1 MLFTMLMACRP
12 DPIEYPYNDGTASD
26 TGAEEENL
34 FAGPDPYQEGE
45 ARLSLGVFY
54 ESGYSDIIPVD
65 DENIKVIFDEP
76 QVAVTPGQSAVFYSG
91 EVCLGGGIIDALLR
105 DQ

>member
-1 MLFTMLMACRP
+1 MMLFAVLMACRP

-54 ESGYSDIIPVD
+54 ESGYSELIPVD
-65 DENIKVIFDEP
+65 ETSFYIWITELLLLHFHKLQLQNALKV
-76 QVAVTPGQSAVFYSG
+76 TYG
-91 EVCLGGGIIDALLR
+91 
-105 DQ
+105 